1 MNETPQKPRMIE
13 TYRISWSDIA
23 ALISEQIKLVLGYK
37 CSLRVWPEDLDFWG
51 VRAQHRTFSVRELNR
66 LLDAVHAS
74 EKEREMT
81 LPEDSEDTHSFGMTL
96 GRLLLKSALQADW
109 ERELVDDDALWL
121 IGFTSSETNP
131 YSATGILRNLDASA
145 LLSKEDVLT
154 HLANNG
160 GTDV

>member
-81 LPEDSEDTHSFGMTL
+81 LPEDNTQIFAS
-96 GRLLLKSALQADW
+96 KY
-109 ERELVDDDALWL
+109 
-121 IGFTSSETNP
+121 ETVLP
-131 YSATGILRNLDASA
+131 
-145 LLSKEDVLT
+145 SKEELQKLLEEQ
-154 HLANNG
+154 LAE
-160 GTDV
+160 

>member
-74 EKEREMT
+74 EKD
-81 LPEDSEDTHSFGMTL
+81 PAGGL
-96 GRLLLKSALQADW
+96 GGYTQ
-109 ERELVDDDALWL
+109 
-121 IGFTSSETNP
+121 
-131 YSATGILRNLDASA
+131 LRNDAWQA
-145 LLSKEDVLT
+145 FAEIRIT
-154 HLANNG
+154 G
-160 GTDV
+160 GLGA

>member
-23 ALISEQIKLVLGYK
+23 ALISGQIKLVLGYK

-81 LPEDSEDTHSFGMTL
+81 LPEDNTQIFAS
-96 GRLLLKSALQADW
+96 KY
-109 ERELVDDDALWL
+109 
-121 IGFTSSETNP
+121 ETVLP
-131 YSATGILRNLDASA
+131 
-145 LLSKEDVLT
+145 SKEELQKLLEEQ
-154 HLANNG
+154 LAE
-160 GTDV
+160 

>member
-96 GRLLLKSALQADW
+96 GRHLLKSALQADW

-121 IGFTSSETNP
+121 IGFTSAETNP
-131 YSATGILRNLDASA
+131 YSATGLLRNLDASA
-145 LLSKEDVLT
+145 L
-154 HLANNG
+154 
-160 GTDV
+160 